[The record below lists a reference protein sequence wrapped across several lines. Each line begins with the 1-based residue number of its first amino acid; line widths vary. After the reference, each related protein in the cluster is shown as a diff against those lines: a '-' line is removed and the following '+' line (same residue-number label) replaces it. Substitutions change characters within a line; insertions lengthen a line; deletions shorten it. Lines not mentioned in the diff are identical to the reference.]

1 MLLMHD
7 GAGNSETVNALP
19 EILSYCKEKGFEFR
33 IVDDSTPQFHHH
45 INN

>member
-7 GAGNSETVNALP
+7 GAGNAQTVAALP
-19 EILSYCKEKGFEFR
+19 RILSYIQEQGYVFR
-33 IVDDSTPQFHHH
+33 VIDETTPQFHHH